1 MPKLFLHAGT
11 HKTGTT
17 ALQSF
22 AVANRAQL
30 LERGLLYPD
39 YAPLSIPLKDGHHQF
54 AHSLAEVS
62 SARMAYEEV
71 SGLPAHWL
79 QLARE
84 HQADV
89 LISVESMYRHCV
101 GEGSFLQRR
110 RQFLERVATVL
121 SDFDI
126 EVVLVYRR
134 PDDFARSLY
143 QEIIN
148 SRTPTP
154 TLPNLADWLNQE
166 DRHQV
171 RYHESASLFREV
183 FPRTRV
189 RIYEDCIRGDG
200 LYVNFFGL
208 LGVDVSDLPTPGKVR
223 KSLNAPQTVVKNYAN
238 DALPT
243 KVSSDA
249 FVEWLQTDRIA
260 STIERAFGGTRFD
273 LWQSHE
279 ERQAFLDSRATD
291 LEAFRESFFPERGAL
306 FPQLQAGD
314 TLPPVPEIPDE
325 IRHLVDDYLRR
336 RSRKK
341 TLRRFWSFLRRR

>member
-1 MPKLFLHAGT
+1 M
-11 HKTGTT
+11 
-17 ALQSF
+17 SF
-22 AVANRAQL
+22 EEA
-30 LERGLLYPD
+30 
-39 YAPLSIPLKDGHHQF
+39 
-54 AHSLAEVS
+54 S
-62 SARMAYEEV
+62 S
-71 SGLPAHWL
+71 LPAHWL
-79 QLARE
+79 RLATE

-121 SDFDI
+121 SDFDVEI
-126 EVVLVYRR
+126 VLVYRR

-143 QEIIN
+143 QEFIN

-154 TLPNLADWLNQE
+154 TLPTFTDWLYEE
-166 DRHQV
+166 DRYQV
-171 RYHESASLFREV
+171 RYHESASLFQEV
-183 FPRTRV
+183 FPRTSIK
-189 RIYEDCIRGDG
+189 IYEDCIDGDG

-208 LGVDVSDLPTPGKVR
+208 LGVDVSDLPTPGNVR

-238 DALPT
+238 DALQT
-243 KVSSDA
+243 KGASDK
-249 FVEWLQTDRIA
+249 FVEWLQTDKITSA
-260 STIERAFGGTRFD
+260 IERAFGGTRLD
-273 LWQSHE
+273 LWQSHQ

-291 LEAFRESFFPERGAL
+291 LEAFREAFFPERESL

-314 TLPPVPEIPDE
+314 TLPPVPDIPDE

-336 RSRKK
+336 RSRK